1 MTAQIRT
8 MNYIGRGEVTLAP
21 YGGGGPNRPIGQ
33 VSNLSIEISED
44 KKELPDNINPGG
56 GIANSVSR
64 ITGVSASITM
74 HNLSPDNLAIALRGT
89 AGTSAAV
96 SVSNEEQRGWGGG
109 ALVET
114 VHLIDVSQP
123 VTVTRVAGDTASS
136 WSSATAYS
144 VGDVVVPSTAN
155 GHFYIVDEGGAG
167 SSGGSEPTWP
177 TSGGSVGDGSVTW
190 RDAGMIDVAS
200 AALQVV
206 AGGIKFADEAGL
218 PVDGAGELLSI
229 SYTSAA
235 ADWVESLTGGA
246 GEYLMVFNGLNEA
259 SSNKPFKVRL
269 RRLKFSPTS
278 GLDLIGDDFA
288 GLELTADLLPDDAV
302 TDPGLSKYLK
312 AQALV

>member
-1 MTAQIRT
+1 MTAQIKT

-56 GIANSVSR
+56 GVANSVSR
-64 ITGVSASITM
+64 ITGVSASITL

-89 AGTSAAV
+89 AGTQAAAV
-96 SVSNEEQRGWGGG
+96 VSGEERHGWGGG

-114 VHLIDVSQP
+114 DHLIDVSQP
-123 VTVTRVAGDTASS
+123 VTVVRAAGSGASA
-136 WSSATAYS
+136 WSASTAYA
-144 VGDVVVPSTAN
+144 VGDVVVPSAAN
-155 GHFYIVDEGGAG
+155 DHFYVVEEGGAG
-167 SSGGSEPTWP
+167 NSGGSEPTWP
-177 TSGGSVGDGSVTW
+177 TDGGNVSDGTVTW
-190 RDAGMIDVAS
+190 RDAGMINVPET
-200 AALQVV
+200 ALRVV

-218 PVDGAGELLSI
+218 PTDGAGEVLSI

-235 ADWVESLTGGA
+235 SDWVESLTSGA

-259 SSNKPFKVRL
+259 ASNKPFKVRL

-302 TDPGLSKYLK
+302 TDPGLSKYLA